1 MAKLYPPI
9 ISGTLPAF
17 YLENS
22 NLDRSI
28 NITVPFTMNRAVSAA
43 QIKGFALKI
52 KTVQN
57 SNYLYTALTYDS
69 IRYDLE
75 GSPYVTFVLKSSNNS
90 SERELL
96 LKTFKVGLFYKMQ
109 IAYIDQNDEIG
120 NYSSVGI
127 SKFTTKPKVSIQG
140 LNTNTTNNH
149 IFNYMGV
156 YDQTNGDSSEKV
168 YSYCFNIFDDN
179 DNIIA
184 TSEEKIHNT
193 TIDTDLYTSYDMF
206 IYNKDFE
213 AYKTYRIQYSITTA
227 NNLQISSPMYRIS
240 TRITIDSDLQ
250 AELTAK
256 ADFDNGYI
264 QIDLVGN
271 VDSEGNET
279 ITTGSFVLS
288 RANEDDDY
296 LNWEKLLTFKLIAE
310 FPSRSLWKDFTA
322 EQGKHYRYAI
332 QQYNDEGLYSTR
344 KLSNIVFSDFED
356 AFLYDGER
364 QLKIRY
370 NPKLGN
376 IKTNLSETKVD
387 TLGYKYPFFFRNSEI
402 NYKEFTIAG
411 LLSFLG
417 DEKFFFISK
426 DELNLDNEPHRH
438 GTYADENI
446 DTDPVSENIARE
458 RLFKR
463 KVLDWL
469 NNGQPKLFRSPHE
482 GNFIVRLMK
491 VTLNPENKLGRLL
504 HSFNSTAYEVANYSY
519 DNLINYN
526 FVNIVNNSDIQF
538 LSWKT
543 VEFGTVEKVNG
554 NYRVIYPVNT
564 VLNHVPTNQIKF
576 VNMRPGQMVKL
587 VFETGR
593 TEIIIIG
600 ATGSYSLDSKH
611 TIAEISLLE
620 SNLKYQDGIED
631 IYLTGSLTYSF
642 LGTTPNTFSKISFVE
657 NISVPVQQFIGEHK
671 DILQEIKSVYYNG
684 IWLENPKH
692 ELMKVFNIKCRK
704 REIEDLT
711 RINGIIYKGNTN
723 IPYNTNMANQSNLM
737 CFGNYVETAQYSPIH
752 SDWEFVPSYYY
763 DYWNKSNITL
773 DKYEPYVYINGNQ
786 INVEHISDFDFQP
799 DELTSLSCGNGAI
812 VEITYYMKNIDYN
825 IEDDDNYPDAYNAK
839 QKYIEVKNQLDNYYY
854 ILGILGSYEG
864 SETLANAQL
873 ETLTVQLKADE
884 AAEKLPYEEQ
894 IKALQENYEV
904 IKDQNEQAHLE
915 MVAYIE
921 GKIKEIEAEGIT
933 PEEELDLYQYQE
945 ALWVENYEY
954 ERLTQSRE
962 QEHQKQIDYLN
973 GKITA
978 IEYEY
983 ATELEYL
990 KEQTKIQLQT
1000 VAKQKAEVL
1009 ELALELFGNNTSWD
1023 NDEWVEDLEKDLLN
1037 NVNNAYAAYVAG
1049 LIKSQEIQAQE
1060 ESVNDR

>member
-1 MAKLYPPI
+1 MTKLYPPI

-28 NITVPFTMNRAVSAA
+28 KITVPFTMNRAVSAA

-57 SNYLYTALTYDS
+57 SNYLYTAFTYDS

-75 GSPYVTFVLKSSNNS
+75 GSSYVTFILKSSNNS

-96 LKTFKVGLFYKMQ
+96 LKTLKVGLFYKMQ

-120 NYSSVGI
+120 NYSTVGI
-127 SKFTTKPKVSIQG
+127 SKFTTKPNVSIQG

-149 IFNYMGV
+149 IFNYMGI
-156 YDQTNGDSSEKV
+156 YDQTDGDSSEKV
-168 YSYCFNIFDDN
+168 YSYCFNIFDEDDN
-179 DNIIA
+179 VIA
-184 TSEEKIHNT
+184 TSGEKVHNT
-193 TIDTDLYTSYDMF
+193 TMDTELYTSYDMF
-206 IYNKDFE
+206 AYNKDFE
-213 AYKTYRIQYSITTA
+213 AYKTYRIQYTVTTA
-227 NNLQISSPMYRIS
+227 NNLKISSPMYRIS

-250 AELTAK
+250 AELVAE
-256 ADFDNGYI
+256 ANFDNGYV
-264 QIDLVGN
+264 QIDLIGKL
-271 VDSEGNET
+271 DSEGNET

-288 RANEDDDY
+288 RSSEDDDY

-344 KLSNIVFSDFED
+344 KLSNIIFSDFED

-376 IKTNLSETKVD
+376 IKTNLSESKVD
-387 TLGYKYPFFFRNSEI
+387 TIGYKYPFFFRNSEI
-402 NYKEFTIAG
+402 NYKEFTISG

-426 DELNLDNEPHRH
+426 DELNLSNEPHRH

-446 DTDPVSENIARE
+446 NTDPVSENIARE

-469 NNGQPKLFRSPHE
+469 NDGQPKLFRSPHE

-504 HSFNSTAYEVANYSY
+504 HSFNCTAYEIANYTY

-526 FVNIVNNSDIQF
+526 FVNIIDNSDIQF

-543 VEFGTVEKVNG
+543 IEFGKVKKINN
-554 NYRVIYPVNT
+554 NYQVVYPINT
-564 VLNHVPTNQIKF
+564 VLNHVPTKQIKF
-576 VNMRPGQMVKL
+576 INMRPGQMVKL
-587 VFETGR
+587 VFENGH
-593 TEIIIIG
+593 TEVIVIG

-657 NISVPVQQFIGEHK
+657 NVSVPVHQFIGEHK
-671 DILQEIKSVYYNG
+671 DILQEIKSVNYNG
-684 IWLENPKH
+684 TWLENPKH
-692 ELMKVFNIKCRK
+692 ELMKIFNIKCRK
-704 REIEDLT
+704 REIENLT
-711 RINGIIYKGNTN
+711 QIDNIIYKENTN
-723 IPYNTNMANQSNLM
+723 IPYDTSMANQSNLM
-737 CFGNYVETAQYSPIH
+737 CFGNYNEIAQYSPIH
-752 SDWEFVPSYYY
+752 SDWEFIPSYYY
-763 DYWNKSNITL
+763 DYWNDCSITL

-799 DELTSLSCGNGAI
+799 DEISSLSCGNGAI
-812 VEITYYMKNIDYN
+812 VEVSYYMKNIDYN
-825 IEDDDNYPDAYNAK
+825 IEDDDNYLDVYEAK
-839 QKYIEVKNQLDNYYY
+839 QRYVEIKNKLDNYYY
-854 ILGILGSYEG
+854 IIGVLGSYQG

-873 ETLTVQLKADE
+873 ETLTNQLRADE
-884 AAEKLPYEEQ
+884 LAAKQPYLDQ
-894 IKALQENYEV
+894 IRALEDNYIV
-904 IKDQNEQAHLE
+904 LINQNEKAHLE
-915 MVAYIE
+915 MVDYIK
-921 GKIKEIEAEGIT
+921 GKIQEIEIGGIS
-933 PEEELDLYQYQE
+933 PEEESDLYQYQE

-954 ERLTQSRE
+954 DRLSRNRE

-983 ATELEYL
+983 ATELEYI
-990 KEQTKIQLQT
+990 KEQTDIQLQT
-1000 VAKQKAEVL
+1000 IARQRAEVL
-1009 ELALELFGNNTSWD
+1009 KLALELFGNNTSWD
-1023 NDEWVEDLEKDLLN
+1023 DDDWVEYLEEYLIN
-1037 NVNNAYAAYVAG
+1037 NVNNAYAAYIAG
-1049 LIKSQEIQAQE
+1049 LIESQRIQAQE